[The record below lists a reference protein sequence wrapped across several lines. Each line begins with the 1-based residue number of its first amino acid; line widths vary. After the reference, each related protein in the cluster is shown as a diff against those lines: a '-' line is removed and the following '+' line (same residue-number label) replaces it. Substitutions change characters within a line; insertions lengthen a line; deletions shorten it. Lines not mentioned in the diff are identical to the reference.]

1 MSPYTGLME
10 SEAKRI
16 ELSVVIPVFNEEAVL
31 EQLILRLHQ
40 ACSGITTAYELVFV
54 NDGSSDRSPE
64 MLRAYASNDERVK
77 YISFSRNFG
86 HQNAVM
92 AGIMQ
97 SRGEA
102 VVLIDGDLQDPPEL
116 IPELFAR
123 YCEGYKVV
131 NARRIQR
138 KGESVFKKL
147 SAGIFYR
154 TLKRITSIDIPLD
167 TGDFRLISREVVNHL
182 TAMGESS
189 RFIRGQIAWL
199 GFRQISVEFERQE
212 RKAGKTKYTLR
223 KMLRF
228 AMDGITSF
236 SNFPLQIATFLGF
249 LFSVFAFIIILYALY
264 SKFVLQEVVTG
275 WTSIMISSMFI
286 GGVQLLCIG
295 IIGEY
300 ISRISA
306 DVKRRPS
313 FVIEET
319 NCNNGMK
326 DPEKEDTPET

>member
-1 MSPYTGLME
+1 MV
-10 SEAKRI
+10 SETEMI
-16 ELSVVIPVFNEEAVL
+16 NLSVVIPVFNEEKVL
-31 EQLILRLHQ
+31 DELLGRLKETCETITPGFELI
-40 ACSGITTAYELVFV
+40 FV
-54 NDGSSDRSPE
+54 NDGSSDGTLQK
-64 MLRAYASNDERVK
+64 LRTYAETDRRIR

-92 AGIMQ
+92 AGITR

-116 IPELFAR
+116 IPELYAKFG
-123 YCEGYKVV
+123 EGFKVV
-131 NARRIQR
+131 YARRIHR

-147 SAGIFYR
+147 SAGVFYR
-154 TLKRITSIDIPLD
+154 VLKKITAIDIPLD

-182 TAMGESS
+182 ISMDESNK
-189 RFIRGQIAWL
+189 FIRGQIAWL
-199 GFRQISVEFERQE
+199 GFRQVSVEFERQE
-212 RKAGKTKYTLR
+212 RKAGKTKYTFR
-223 KMLRF
+223 KMMRF

-264 SKFVLQEVVTG
+264 SKFILEEVVTG

-300 ISRISA
+300 ISRIA
-306 DVKRRPS
+306 VDVKKRPS
-313 FVIEET
+313 FVVEET
-319 NCNNGMK
+319 NCDQQINAGNK
-326 DPEKEDTPET
+326 N

>member
-1 MSPYTGLME
+1 MA
-10 SEAKRI
+10 SEKVTI
-16 ELSVVIPVFNEEAVL
+16 NLSVVIPVFNEEKVL
-31 EQLILRLHQ
+31 DELITRLKKT
-40 ACSGITTAYELVFV
+40 CETITPDFELIFV
-54 NDGSSDRSPE
+54 NDGSSDNTLQK
-64 MLRAYASNDERVK
+64 LRDFAETDKRIR

-92 AGIMQ
+92 AGITR
-97 SRGEA
+97 SLGGA

-116 IPELFAR
+116 IPELYAKYR
-123 YCEGYKVV
+123 EGFKVV
-131 NARRIQR
+131 YARRIHR
-138 KGESVFKKL
+138 NGESVFKKL

-154 TLKRITSIDIPLD
+154 VLKKITAIDIPLD

-182 TAMGESS
+182 VSMSESS
-189 RFIRGQIAWL
+189 KFLRGQIAWL
-199 GFRQISVEFERQE
+199 GFRQVSVEFERQE

-223 KMLRF
+223 KMMNF

-249 LFSVFAFIIILYALY
+249 LFSVIAFFIILYALY
-264 SKFVLQEVVTG
+264 SKFILEEVVTG

-286 GGVQLLCIG
+286 GGIQLLCIG

-300 ISRISA
+300 ISRIA
-306 DVKRRPS
+306 VDVKKRPS

-319 NCNNGMK
+319 NCNQGISPDEAK
-326 DPEKEDTPET
+326 